1 MQSIYSVS
9 QINSYIKNMF
19 TQDFLLKQVKIRGE
33 ISKVTYHHTGHIY
46 FTIKD
51 EGAVINCVMYSSN
64 TNSLTFKMR
73 EGQLIVCSGSVTV
86 YERDGKYQMIARSI
100 VQEGAGDL
108 YAEFLKLKESLDEMG
123 MFAEEYKQPIPR
135 FVKRIGVVT
144 APTGAAIRDIIQIS
158 KRRNPYIEIV
168 LYPSLVQGENAAE
181 SICKGISMLDRD
193 DIDLMIVG
201 RGGGSIEDLWCFNER
216 IVAEAIFN
224 CSTPVISA
232 VGHETDFTIADFVA
246 DHRAPTP
253 SAAAELAVT
262 NIVDIIES
270 LKQSEQMLNRNIDR
284 VVTEKKNQVI
294 NYSLKLKALSPEAT
308 ISERKQRTK
317 EALVRLEQLMQGVLD
332 DRKKRLAIDA
342 ERLKGLSPL
351 EKLSQGY
358 AWVSD
363 ENGKNVNDIH
373 NINVGDKLNINVKNG
388 IIKGTVSEVCD
399 G

>member
-1 MQSIYSVS
+1 M
-9 QINSYIKNMF
+9 
-19 TQDFLLKQVKIRGE
+19 LKQVKIRGE

-158 KRRNPYIEIV
+158 KRRNPYVEIV

-181 SICKGISMLDRD
+181 SICKGIRMLDRD

-284 VVTEKKNQVI
+284 VVAEKKNQVI